1 MRDRKLDRLFDRFRR
16 KGDAS
21 ALGKVFDTTAPE
33 LMEVAVHLT
42 RDPGEAEDLVQATF
56 LTAIEKANDYDAD
69 RRLVPWLVGILV
81 RHAHALRR
89 KRARELDEDRLPPG
103 GTTDPSDEAQA
114 SELRDSIE
122 EALAGLPENYRS
134 VLEPY
139 LLRGERA
146 VDIARASGRSPGTV
160 RVQIRRGLVEFR
172 RALPAGLAL
181 SAGVLVGG
189 RSMAEVRATVL
200 DRAARAA
207 RTLGPARAT
216 SITSTTLLGGLVM
229 SQKLFL
235 GALAAALL
243 VLFGWIAGVGG
254 DDSPETPATAPA
266 PIPGSTGLAF
276 APEPQSLLEQS
287 DDPRRVEV
295 AAEPTETDEAAAL
308 SYEAALGGITGR
320 VVEWSGRRVAGL
332 RVTLLEVRPSMMIG
346 SVNTVFE
353 SALARGLRGL
363 GANPLIDET
372 TTDAEGRFRLDGA
385 HPAGFHVI
393 GLDLGGDRP
402 SWRLIDLSLQSGGE
416 IDIGTIELARV
427 RTLHGQV
434 VDASGSGLEGVR
446 VRAAQLPDQALP
458 LAQIRAGATVL
469 LKVGY
474 EMVVVDLPGPIAT
487 LVEQLPIPLT
497 TTDAEGRFTLEGVTE
512 NANWLIADA
521 TGYQLATRVLRG
533 QERDIGSLPLEPL
546 GTLSGRLVDTEGA
559 AVVGIE
565 VRGGRAHHFDS
576 KRDGV
581 AFSFASH
588 TTDSDGHFEIAGV
601 PGSDDH
607 LIAWRRSP
615 DSPWETSSGFADG
628 DEVEVATTFSLYCTL
643 RDHRGEVVP
652 DAEFRL
658 LVGRTAAELE
668 ALQATLSSAGEAE
681 RLEPGRYALRGLIEG
696 RCRIYARAEGFA
708 TVIETVDITEDGKEL
723 ELVLARRGS
732 LPVEVLDRETE
743 QPVAGARVSL
753 RAERRGAN
761 LARGVSDAG
770 GRVRLENVPLE
781 GEEELF
787 LRVAHPGYAVNHRKL
802 GPGEEPV
809 AVLLDASGGARF
821 RLHAGGAPPTEAL
834 MVMVGVRGSSNYPDG
849 VFPRMQLS
857 DHRGRIELERL
868 PAGQHRYEVYRRFL
882 DGDPLHLVT
891 TMSLGEQLASG
902 NLEVHPGE
910 VTELDIAL
918 DPELAVTETPGEGGV
933 VEGFLRIEGQRTTGL
948 RATLVGMTATMTAG
962 GKAQE
967 QQLQSDGRFR
977 FEDLVAGEYFLTVGN
992 TRGEFVA
999 MRRLSV
1005 EPGQVTRLEL
1015 EIRPIEFDAEL
1026 LDSAGNAVIDGRLS
1040 AVPLDESSSEGGYPT
1055 TRPIGDGRWRATA
1068 RAEGRFR
1075 LEGRSPTAGFGTL
1088 EVEVDPLGDPGPFE
1102 LRLSRG
1108 VACAG
1113 EIHLPAG
1120 AVLTRPTNVFAPI
1133 RSLGE
1138 LALNHYIT
1146 LQFEHGIARFEMIGL
1161 QPGRYLL
1168 AFTESPMAKEHY
1180 RVEFELHPTGDDHLL
1195 LQLEKRAVEAPPD
1208 VIIELGADE
1217 E

>member
-21 ALGKVFDTTAPE
+21 ALGRVFDTTAPE
-33 LMEVAVHLT
+33 LVEVAVHLS

-56 LTAIEKANDYDAD
+56 LTAIEKAEDYDAD

-89 KRARELDEDRLPPG
+89 SRARKLDEDRLPPG
-103 GTTDPSDEAQA
+103 GTIDPSEEAQA

-200 DRAARAA
+200 ESAARAA
-207 RTLGPARAT
+207 RAIGPAKAT
-216 SITSTTLLGGLVM
+216 TLTSTTLLGGLVM

-243 VLFGWIAGVGG
+243 VIFGWIAGVGG
-254 DDSPETPATAPA
+254 GDSPEAPAPAPA
-266 PIPGSTGLAF
+266 PIPEPTELAA
-276 APEPQSLLEQS
+276 APETQPSPEQS

-295 AAEPTETDEAAAL
+295 AAEPTGTDEAATL
-308 SYEAALGGITGR
+308 SYEAALGGIIGR
-320 VVEWSGRRVAGL
+320 VVEWNGRRVPGL
-332 RVTLLEVRPSMMIG
+332 RVTLLEVRPSMMGG
-346 SVNTVFE
+346 SVNASFE
-353 SALARGLRGL
+353 SSLARGLRGL
-363 GANPLIDET
+363 GANPLVDET
-372 TTDAEGRFRLDGA
+372 TTDEEGRFRLDGA
-385 HPAGFHVI
+385 HPAGYHVI

-402 SWRLIDLSLQSGGE
+402 TWRLIDLSLKSGGE
-416 IDIGTIELARV
+416 IDIGTIELAQV
-427 RTLHGQV
+427 RTLYGRV
-434 VDASGSGLEGVR
+434 VDSGGNGLEGVR
-446 VRAAQLPDQALP
+446 VRAAQLPDQALL
-458 LAQIRAGATVL
+458 LAEIRAGATVL
-469 LKVGY
+469 MKTSS
-474 EMVVVDLPGPIAT
+474 ESVVVDLPGPITA

-497 TTDAEGRFTLEGVTE
+497 TTDAEGRFELKGVTE
-512 NANWLIADA
+512 NANWLIADTAGFQSA
-521 TGYQLATRVLRG
+521 TQVLRG
-533 QERDIGSLPLEPL
+533 QEQNIGGFPLEPL
-546 GTLSGRLVDTEGA
+546 ATLSGLLVDSEGA
-559 AVVGIE
+559 PVVGAE
-565 VRGGRAHHFDS
+565 VRGGLAHHIDS

-581 AFSFASH
+581 AFSYASN
-588 TTDSDGHFEIAGV
+588 TTDSDGRFEIAGV

-615 DSPWETSSGFADG
+615 GSPWETSLGFSGG
-628 DEVEVATTFSLYCTL
+628 DEVEVPATLSLYCTL
-643 RDHRGEVVP
+643 KDRRGEVVP

-668 ALQATLSSAGEAE
+668 SLQATLSSVGEAE

-708 TVIETVDITEDGKEL
+708 TAIEWVDIEEDGQEL
-723 ELVLARRGS
+723 ELVFARRGS
-732 LPVEVLDRETE
+732 RLVEVLDRGTK

-770 GRVRLENVPLE
+770 GRVLLGNVPLE
-781 GEEELF
+781 GEEELY
-787 LRVAHPGYAVNHRKL
+787 LRVAHPGFAVNHRKL
-802 GPGEEPV
+802 EPGEEPV
-809 AVLLDASGGARF
+809 AVLLDAAGGARL
-821 RLHAGGAPPTEAL
+821 RLHAGGAPPAEAL
-834 MVMVGVRGSSNYPDG
+834 MVIVGVRGSSSYPDG

-857 DHRGRIELERL
+857 DPRGRVELERL
-868 PAGQHRYEVYRRFL
+868 PAGEHHYEVYRRFL
-882 DGDPLHLVT
+882 DQDPLHLVT
-891 TMSLGEQLASG
+891 TMSFGQQLVSG
-902 NLEVHPGE
+902 NLEVRPGE

-918 DPELAVTETPGEGGV
+918 DSELAVAETPGEGGR

-948 RATLVGMTATMTAG
+948 RATLVGMAAG
-962 GKAQE
+962 RKNAQE
-967 QQLQSDGRFR
+967 QRLRSDGRFR
-977 FEDLVAGEYFLTVGN
+977 FEDLVAGEYFLTIGN
-992 TRGEFVA
+992 NRGEFVA

-1005 EPGQVTRLEL
+1005 EPGQVIQLEL
-1015 EIRPIEFDAEL
+1015 EIRPIEFDAQL
-1026 LDSAGNAVIDGRLS
+1026 LDSAGNAVTDGRLS
-1040 AVPLDESSSEGGYPT
+1040 AVPLDEASSEGGFPT
-1055 TRPIGDGRWRATA
+1055 TRSIGDGWGRVTTM
-1068 RAEGRFR
+1068 AEGRFR
-1075 LEGRSPTAGFGTL
+1075 LEARSPTAGFGTL
-1088 EVEVDPLGDPGPFE
+1088 EVEVGPLGDPGPFE

-1120 AVLTRPTNVFAPI
+1120 AVLTRPTNVFVPI
-1133 RSLGE
+1133 RPLGE
-1138 LALNHYIT
+1138 LAMNHFIT
-1146 LQFEHGIARFEMIGL
+1146 LRFEDGMARFEMIGL

-1168 AFTESPMAKEHY
+1168 AFTENPAAKEHY
-1180 RVEFELHPTGDDHLL
+1180 RVEFELPPAGDDHLL
-1195 LQLEKRAVEAPPD
+1195 LQLEKRAAVAPPS
-1208 VIIELGADE
+1208 VIIELDADE